1 MESHELMFELSHKV
15 RLDSIQLL
23 QKEPRR
29 LSKIANELD
38 ITTSEAARHLE
49 RLVKANII
57 EKKSDS
63 NYHLTP
69 FGRIILLDL
78 PKISFL
84 TNNIGYFQN
93 HDLSPIPIDIQSLDP
108 ISKCEF
114 SHGTLE
120 NISIIEDITAEA
132 DKFVWSMSD
141 QIFRGLKK
149 QIVKKLEKGIEFRM
163 IFPSNVVIPPEYE
176 PTKDRK
182 IEIRTINYV
191 ELAEKL
197 NEQRA
202 GIALPDLTGNIDYSE
217 VLVSNNEFFHRW
229 IYFIFEHYWNLAKPL
244 Y

>member
-23 QKEPRR
+23 QKEPMR
-29 LSKIANELD
+29 LSNIADELD

-84 TNNIGYFQN
+84 TNNISYFQN

-120 NISIIEDITAEA
+120 NISIIEDITTEAE
-132 DKFVWSMSD
+132 KFVWTMSD

-149 QIVKKLEKGIEFRM
+149 HIVKKLEKGIEFRM

-176 PTKDRK
+176 PKKGRR

-191 ELAEKL
+191 EIAVKL

-217 VLVSNNEFFHRW
+217 VLVSDNEFFHRW
-229 IYFIFEHYWNLAKPL
+229 IYFIFEHYWNLAKPI